1 MRKKRVIIFLSL
13 VLLVLLHVV
22 ILYSLFQPEKEWSL
36 SEEQKETVMN
46 IATDY
51 VEENYGTDYVINGNI
66 TISSYTEGGK
76 PLIIFGRYAGLS
88 GETTYTYPTVS
99 FIVPADL
106 TQSGISVHVFVEPEM
121 EKVVKV
127 WTATSHAP

>member
-13 VLLVLLHVV
+13 ALLVLLHLV

-51 VEENYGTDYVINGNI
+51 VEENYGSDYVINGNI

-76 PLIIFGRYAGLS
+76 PLIIFGRYSGLS
-88 GETTYTYPTVS
+88 GETTYTYPMVS

-106 TQSGISVHVFVEPEM
+106 TQSGISVHVLVDPEM
-121 EKVVKV
+121 GKVVKV